1 MLRLGVFLSIVLL
14 VLGGALFLWPQDP
27 ITPSSWKMIRLGMP
41 EKEVEAILGGPGMD
55 SDEFHDLMESLEKKI
70 GKYPF
75 IVNDIF
81 FGESDGHMGTPPK
94 IWFGRRGRVEIQF
107 DHENR
112 VQSKVFLG
120 WRSADPNVLDR
131 LRDWLGW

>member
-1 MLRLGVFLSIVLL
+1 MKRRMLRLGVFLSIVLL

-81 FGESDGHMGTPPK
+81 FGE
-94 IWFGRRGRVEIQF
+94 IQF